1 MSEEE
6 RVESK
11 DENAERADRIKR
23 AIDLAIAK
31 MMRDTAS
38 RLSPTLAMTR
48 EQLLAEAAELETNGG
63 ER

>member
-11 DENAERADRIKR
+11 DENAERADRVKR